1 MLPSLMAVGLA
12 GLMIGAP
19 TARAQQAN
27 ARDTIHLRS
36 GLLTLRGTS
45 NLRAFSCMTTN
56 MVAVATMN
64 RQTADARSPDS
75 TTVQVFV
82 TIPIK
87 SLVCKPNG
95 INADLSRSLRGD
107 QFPSITYRL
116 GSYDLLAAEA
126 PSDSTIARTIGTLS
140 VAGKDK
146 IVPMIVSGRRTGDGG
161 VAATGSLAVNM
172 TDFDVAP
179 PTLFLGLIHV
189 RNAITIQFNLIADA
203 PDGAPRRS
211 ADRSA
216 SSHRP

>member
-1 MLPSLMAVGLA
+1 MAVALA

-19 TARAQQAN
+19 IVGAQMAN

-45 NLRAFSCMTTN
+45 NLRAFSCTTSN

-64 RQTADARSPDS
+64 RHTVYPTLSDS
-75 TTVQVFV
+75 TFAVQVFM

-87 SLVCKPNG
+87 SLVCKPSA
-95 INADLSRSLRGD
+95 IYADLSRSLRGD

-116 GSYDLLAAEA
+116 GSYDLLTAEA
-126 PSDSTIARTIGTLS
+126 ASDSTIARTVGTLS

-146 IVPMIVSGRRTGDGG
+146 VVPMIVSGRRTSDGG

-203 PDGAPRRS
+203 PGSTLRRS

-216 SSHRP
+216 PSHRP